1 MSNFWQKLKE
11 QKNGT
16 GEPFFVLAP
25 MADVTDVAFRR
36 MFAKYGKP
44 DVTYNEFVSADGLC
58 SPGRPILE
66 RDLAFSE
73 GERPIVAQLFTSK
86 PENME
91 KAAIICREMGY
102 DGIDINMGC
111 PDQNVNKQ
119 GAGAALIQNPELA
132 LEILKAARRGA
143 GDMAVSVKTRV
154 GFNKVELD
162 TWIPKILEGKPDALI
177 IHARTRKEMSLVPA
191 RWEFVAQVVEMARG
205 TGIPIIGNGDV
216 MSIEDGLEKAKSTG
230 ADGIMVGRGV
240 FGNPFFFNREKSID
254 DLTLT
259 ERFGIMIEHTKLF
272 VELIGDYK
280 NFAIMKKHYKAYV
293 KGFDHA
299 SDLRVKLMESN
310 SVEEIESHV
319 ASFLLSHPD
328 MAGKTVRELLKA

>member
-1 MSNFWQKLKE
+1 MANFWQKLKE
-11 QKNGT
+11 EKDTT
-16 GEPFFVLAP
+16 GNPFFVLAP

-44 DVTYNEFVSADGLC
+44 DVTYNEFVAADGLC
-58 SPGRPILE
+58 SPGRDILA
-66 RDLAFSE
+66 RDLVYSE

-91 KAAIICREMGY
+91 KAAAICREMGY

-119 GAGAALIQNPELA
+119 GAGAALIQNPDLA
-132 LEILKAARRGA
+132 LEVLAAARRGA

-162 TWIPKILEGKPDALI
+162 TWIPKILSGKPDALI

-191 RWEFVAQVVEMARG
+191 NWDHVARVVEMARG
-205 TGIPIIGNGDV
+205 TGIPVIGNGDV
-216 MSIEDGLEKAKSTG
+216 MSIEDGLARAKATG
-230 ADGIMVGRGV
+230 ADGVMVGRGV
-240 FGNPFFFNREKSID
+240 FGNPFFFNREKHID
-254 DLTLT
+254 DLTLA
-259 ERFGIMIEHTKLF
+259 ERLDIMIEHTQLF
-272 VELIGDYK
+272 VDLIGDYK

-299 SDLRVKLMESN
+299 SDLRVSLMESN
-310 SVEEIESHV
+310 TVDEIRAHV
-319 ASFLLSHPD
+319 AAFLASHPD
-328 MAGKTVRELLKA
+328 MAGKNLHELAKP